1 MMFPDL
7 CRTDRSSSKPVPRSL
22 QCDMDGG
29 AKDAQLRHVPGTGY
43 FDMLLDPKRE
53 VAIVVEAGIVDLV
66 RDCIK
71 SPREELARIITPQR
85 YDSGYG
91 FALADSPV
99 LDRFL
104 RKLGGRGLVG
114 QLVEHFLSLLQWLA

>member
-1 MMFPDL
+1 
-7 CRTDRSSSKPVPRSL
+7 
-22 QCDMDGG
+22 MDGG

-43 FDMLLDPKRE
+43 FDVFFDSKRE
-53 VAIVVEAGIVDLV
+53 IAIVVEAGIVDFV
-66 RDCIK
+66 RDCIE
-71 SPREELARIITPQR
+71 SPSKELARVITPQR

-99 LDRFL
+99 FDRFL

-114 QLVEHFLSLLQWLA
+114 ELVEHFLRLL